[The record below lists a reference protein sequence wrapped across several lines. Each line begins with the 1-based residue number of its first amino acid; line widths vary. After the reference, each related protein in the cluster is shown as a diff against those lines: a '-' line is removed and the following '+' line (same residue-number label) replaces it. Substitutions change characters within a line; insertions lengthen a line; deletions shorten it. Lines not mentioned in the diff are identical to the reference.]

1 MAAAAYRHLARQME
15 LPDLLTQADLVREAM
30 ATPGWEFVVASIAEH
45 EGRMLAQLLHE
56 TTKPEEIPRLRGLVN
71 GLRSM
76 QEAADS
82 IVTLAEERLR
92 DAQRE
97 SARAQEHQNV

>member
-1 MAAAAYRHLARQME
+1 MAAAAYRHLARQLE
-15 LPDLLTQADLVREAM
+15 LPDLLMQADLVRETM
-30 ATPGWEFVVASIAEH
+30 ASPGWKLVVDSIAEH
-45 EGRMLAQLLHE
+45 EQKMLAQLLNE
-56 TTKPEEIPRLRGLVN
+56 TTKPEEIPRLRGLVT

-82 IVTLAEERLR
+82 IVSLAEERLR